1 MEYNKGQLLTLPTKE
16 KIALAEALWSSI
28 EEELIATEDEIA
40 FAEERLALHNAT
52 KEGHTIEDFKN
63 YIQKKYGF

>member
-1 MEYNKGQLLTLPTKE
+1 MEYNKGELLTLPTKE
-16 KIALAEALWSSI
+16 KIALAEALWSSV
-28 EEELIATEDEIA
+28 EEELSATEDEIA
-40 FAEERLALHNAT
+40 FAEERFALDHAT

>member
-1 MEYNKGQLLTLPTKE
+1 M
-16 KIALAEALWSSI
+16 IEADNFFISI
-28 EEELIATEDEIA
+28 KQKLIATEDEIA

-63 YIQKKYGF
+63 YMYKKHGFEA